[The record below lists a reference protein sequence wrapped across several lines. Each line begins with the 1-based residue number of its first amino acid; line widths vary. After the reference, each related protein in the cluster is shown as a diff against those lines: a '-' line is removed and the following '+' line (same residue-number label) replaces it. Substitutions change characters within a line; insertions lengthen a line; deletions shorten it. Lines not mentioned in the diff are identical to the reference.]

1 MHFFRRLFGV
11 LSFSLVIF
19 ANASL
24 CSAYKFSYDWY
35 QPKPMASTDEAIAAI
50 KEMAGFVSL
59 GGDVMTT
66 SFKVDEDSLQI
77 TAAGQNQNKSSVVV
91 FNQLLAVSQSV
102 DLDKGFYGNVYFL
115 SNNTSTSIMVDY
127 PEHGRKIIDAVVTLA
142 LAHKINLVP
151 YYDFTILTGSQGAID
166 NIIKKAKVPGG
177 AVVHMGNPNTSL
189 LTSNDVITQISYD
202 GKVFPINNKED
213 WYAVCRDAVIG
224 KPEETILTKVIR
236 NGTVIEKEVKLIN
249 YGFNVTISDKQTT
262 SYKTDQAG
270 FGLMLQELSEE
281 EAKTLGFEKAFR
293 VVGVRQGSQAGILQI
308 KPEDILTAINGV
320 PITSAAQLQELSKAQ
335 IFSVNVLRAGV
346 NTFLSIPLI
355 I

>member
-1 MHFFRRLFGV
+1 MHFFRLLFGV

-19 ANASL
+19 ANTSL

-59 GGDVMTT
+59 GGDVTT
-66 SFKVDEDSLQI
+66 TIFKVDKDGLQI
-77 TAAGQNQNKSSVVV
+77 YAAGQNKTKSSVVV
-91 FNQLLAVSQSV
+91 FNQLLAATQSV
-102 DLDKGFYGNVYFL
+102 DLDKGIYGSVYFL
-115 SNNTSTSIMVDY
+115 SNNTSTSIMVDS
-127 PEHGRKIIDAVVTLA
+127 PEHGHKIIDAVVTLA

-151 YYDFTILTGSQGAID
+151 YYDFAILTGSQGAID
-166 NIIKKAKVPGG
+166 DIIKKAKATGG
-177 AVVHMGNPNTSL
+177 AVVHMSPNTSQL
-189 LTSNDVITQISYD
+189 ASRDVIIQVSYG
-202 GKVFPINNKED
+202 GKVFPINNQET

-224 KPEETILTKVIR
+224 KPEEMIVVKIVR
-236 NGTVIEKEVKLIN
+236 DGTVIEKEVKLIN

-320 PITSAAQLQELSKAQ
+320 PITSAAQLQELSKTG
-335 IFSVNVLRAGV
+335 IVSVNVLRAGV
-346 NTFLSIPLI
+346 NTFLSMPLI